1 MQDYL
6 DELSNRDRQAARVG
20 RPDSAAA
27 QGGNAVSDSGS
38 TDSQDAVAD
47 AVQGV
52 ADAVQGVADAVQARL
67 ASPNLLRRAAEAG
80 PESSSSVVT

>member
-52 ADAVQGVADAVQARL
+52 ADAVQARL